1 MADLEDTFDTI
12 VEECDDRVLS
22 VTNGLEATYIRG
34 HRNLRRRRAVP
45 PQFPPELWNVY
56 EQATENVARTT
67 NVVEGWHSKFQKM
80 LVVHHANIWKFLEEV
95 RDEEHDFHQVLAQI
109 RAGHID
115 IKQPVNKKYEMSQ
128 RRVHNLANSY
138 EEYKEREEV
147 MTYLEAISYN
157 LKIQPD

>member
-1 MADLEDTFDTI
+1 
-12 VEECDDRVLS
+12 
-22 VTNGLEATYIRG
+22 
-34 HRNLRRRRAVP
+34 
-45 PQFPPELWNVY
+45 
-56 EQATENVARTT
+56 
-67 NVVEGWHSKFQKM
+67 M

-95 RDEEHDFHQVLAQI
+95 RDEEHDFHQVLLHI

-138 EEYKEREEV
+138 KEYKEREEV